1 MFRKIK
7 NPILKIICEYFVIAF
22 ASVFYA
28 IGISLF
34 LDPNKLAPGG
44 ITGIAIIINRFI
56 DMPTGVLVLIMNV
69 PIMII
74 GIWKFGL
81 KFFISTIV
89 ATILG
94 SVFIDVAAKF
104 PVATNDLLLC
114 SLIGGI
120 FMGASIG
127 LIFKVGASTGGTDI
141 IARLL
146 KLRLPHVETGK
157 LFIIVDIIIVL
168 ASAIAFRDIELAAY
182 AGICVFVS
190 GKALDFVLYGG
201 EGARLI
207 FVISEKEEEIAE
219 RFMTDLDSGVTYVN
233 GIGAYT
239 SADKRIIMCAMTK
252 QMLPK
257 AQDIVKAIDVNA
269 FIIVT
274 SANEIVGEGY
284 KSPYENRM

>member
-1 MFRKIK
+1 M
-7 NPILKIICEYFVIAF
+7 VIAV
-22 ASVFYA
+22 ASVFFA
-28 IGISLF
+28 IAVSLF

-44 ITGIAIIINRFI
+44 VTGIAIIINHFL
-56 DMPTGVLVLIMNV
+56 DMPTGTLVLIMNI
-69 PIMII
+69 PIMIL
-74 GIWKFGL
+74 GIWKFGV

-89 ATILG
+89 ATVMG
-94 SVFIDVAAKF
+94 SVFIDIVAKF
-104 PVATNDLLLC
+104 PVATNDMFL
-114 SLIGGI
+114 SALIGGI
-120 FMGASIG
+120 LMGLSIG

-146 KLRLPHVETGK
+146 KIRFPHVETGK
-157 LFIIVDIIIVL
+157 LFILVDIMIVL

-207 FVISEKEEEIAE
+207 FVISDKEEEIAQK
-219 RFMTDLDSGVTYVN
+219 FMTDLDSGVTYVN

-239 SADKRIIMCAMTK
+239 SADKKIIMCAMTK

-257 AQDIVKAIDVNA
+257 AQDIVRDIDINA

>member
-7 NPILKIICEYFVIAF
+7 NPAVRLICEYMVIAV
-22 ASVFYA
+22 ASVFFA
-28 IGISLF
+28 IAVSLF

-44 ITGIAIIINRFI
+44 VTGIAIIINHFL
-56 DMPTGVLVLIMNV
+56 DMPTGTLVLIMNI
-69 PIMII
+69 PIMIL
-74 GIWKFGL
+74 GIWKFGV

-89 ATILG
+89 ATVMG
-94 SVFIDVAAKF
+94 SVFIDIVAKF
-104 PVATNDLLLC
+104 PVATNDMFL
-114 SLIGGI
+114 SALIGGI
-120 FMGASIG
+120 LMGLSIG

-146 KLRLPHVETGK
+146 KIRFPHVETGK
-157 LFIIVDIIIVL
+157 LFILVDIMIVL

-207 FVISEKEEEIAE
+207 FVISDKEEEIAQKL
-219 RFMTDLDSGVTYVN
+219 MTDLDSGVTYVN

-239 SADKRIIMCAMTK
+239 SADKKIIMCAMTK

-257 AQDIVKAIDVNA
+257 AQDIVRDIDINA

>member
-7 NPILKIICEYFVIAF
+7 NPAVRLICEYMVIAV
-22 ASVFYA
+22 ASVFFA
-28 IGISLF
+28 IAVSLF

-44 ITGIAIIINRFI
+44 VTGIAIIINHFL
-56 DMPTGVLVLIMNV
+56 DMPTGTLVLIMNI
-69 PIMII
+69 PIMIL
-74 GIWKFGL
+74 GIWKFGV

-89 ATILG
+89 ATVMG
-94 SVFIDVAAKF
+94 SVFIDIVAKF
-104 PVATNDLLLC
+104 PVATNDMFL
-114 SLIGGI
+114 SALIGGI
-120 FMGASIG
+120 LMGLSIG
-127 LIFKVGASTGGTDI
+127 LILKVGASTGGTDI

-146 KLRLPHVETGK
+146 KIRFPHVETGK
-157 LFIIVDIIIVL
+157 LFILVDIMIVL

-207 FVISEKEEEIAE
+207 FVISDKEEEIAQK
-219 RFMTDLDSGVTYVN
+219 FMTDLDSGVTYVN

-239 SADKRIIMCAMTK
+239 SADKKIIMCAMTK

-257 AQDIVKAIDVNA
+257 AQDIVRDIDINA

>member
-7 NPILKIICEYFVIAF
+7 NPAVRLICEYMVIAV
-22 ASVFYA
+22 ASVFFA
-28 IGISLF
+28 IAVSLF

-44 ITGIAIIINRFI
+44 VTGIAIIINHFL
-56 DMPTGVLVLIMNV
+56 DMPTGTLVLIMNI
-69 PIMII
+69 PIMIL
-74 GIWKFGL
+74 GIWKFGV

-89 ATILG
+89 ATVMG
-94 SVFIDVAAKF
+94 SVFIDIVAKF
-104 PVATNDLLLC
+104 PVATNDMFL
-114 SLIGGI
+114 SALIGGI
-120 FMGASIG
+120 LMGLSIG

-146 KLRLPHVETGK
+146 KIRFPHVETGK
-157 LFIIVDIIIVL
+157 LIILVDIMIVL

-207 FVISEKEEEIAE
+207 FVISDKEEEIAQK
-219 RFMTDLDSGVTYVN
+219 FMTDLDSGVTYVN

-239 SADKRIIMCAMTK
+239 SADKKIIMCAMTK

-257 AQDIVKAIDVNA
+257 AQDIVRDIDINA

>member
-7 NPILKIICEYFVIAF
+7 NPVVRLICEYMIIAV
-22 ASVFYA
+22 ASVFFA
-28 IGISLF
+28 IAVSLF

-44 ITGIAIIINRFI
+44 VTGIAIIINHFL
-56 DMPTGVLVLIMNV
+56 DMPTGTLVLIMNI
-69 PIMII
+69 PIMIL
-74 GIWKFGL
+74 GIWKFGV

-89 ATILG
+89 ATVMG
-94 SVFIDVAAKF
+94 SVFIDIVAKF
-104 PVATNDLLLC
+104 PVATNDMFL
-114 SLIGGI
+114 SALIGGI
-120 FMGASIG
+120 LMGLSIG

-146 KLRLPHVETGK
+146 KIRFPHVETGK
-157 LFIIVDIIIVL
+157 LFILVDIMIVL

-207 FVISEKEEEIAE
+207 FVISDKEEEIAQK
-219 RFMTDLDSGVTYVN
+219 FMTDLDSGVTYVN

-239 SADKRIIMCAMTK
+239 SADKKIIMCAMTK

-257 AQDIVKAIDVNA
+257 AQDIVRDIDINA

>member
-7 NPILKIICEYFVIAF
+7 NPVVRLICEYMVIAV
-22 ASVFYA
+22 ASVFFA
-28 IGISLF
+28 IAVSLF

-44 ITGIAIIINRFI
+44 VTGIAIIINHFL
-56 DMPTGVLVLIMNV
+56 DMPTGTLVLIMNI
-69 PIMII
+69 PIMIL
-74 GIWKFGL
+74 GIWKFGI

-89 ATILG
+89 ATVMG
-94 SVFIDVAAKF
+94 SVFIDIVAKF
-104 PVATNDLLLC
+104 PVATNDMFL
-114 SLIGGI
+114 SALIGGI
-120 FMGASIG
+120 LMGLSIG

-146 KLRLPHVETGK
+146 KIRFPHVETGK
-157 LFIIVDIIIVL
+157 LFILVDIMIVL

-207 FVISEKEEEIAE
+207 FVISDKEEEIAQK
-219 RFMTDLDSGVTYVN
+219 FMTDLDSGVTYVN

-239 SADKRIIMCAMTK
+239 SADKKIIMCAMTK

-257 AQDIVKAIDVNA
+257 AQDIVRDIDINA

>member
-7 NPILKIICEYFVIAF
+7 NPILKIICEYLVIAF

-81 KFFISTIV
+81 KFFVSTIV